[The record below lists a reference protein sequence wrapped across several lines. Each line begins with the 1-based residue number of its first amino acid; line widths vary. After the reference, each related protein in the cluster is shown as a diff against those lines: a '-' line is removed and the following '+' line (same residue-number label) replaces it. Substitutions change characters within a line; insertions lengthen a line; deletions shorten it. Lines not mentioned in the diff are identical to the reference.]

1 MGYMS
6 IIKASVTSHKGIIKS
21 KNEDNFYMNGRFMY
35 EHETDSVQV
44 SVENKSDNFIFSVSD
59 SMDIVD
65 KEKEVSISITKEF
78 NKYHK
83 KAEYKE
89 NDLDTKTGQLAN
101 IVSEASKLIN
111 SIYSDVENFTY
122 PSVACLLIKDNK
134 AYVISLGSCKAFI
147 IRSGFIRQLTSDW
160 EKTQR
165 LLKLGIIT
173 DEQAYDL
180 AKRYGIPTENSII
193 EVQKSE
199 EITLE
204 EGDIFVLSTNGL
216 TDQIEIEDINEAFK
230 TNRELERA
238 VNFLVKSVLK
248 KGEEDNIT
256 VMAVRIEKINN
267 TYIKEAVPSQKIPRK
282 KTLKSILALLLI
294 KLIKKAR
301 KFNMRKVYSSIIASV
316 LILAVLIG
324 GIRLI
329 KTLSGKKASNNGLDH
344 TTTQSNYT
352 TGLNSNDNVNNTEN
366 DDNNIT
372 DSSLDSTSQ
381 DTEKSGEESSSGINI
396 LPTRYTVKKGDTL
409 YNISEHFYGDASKYK
424 VIMEYNNITDPTKIQ
439 IGQVLDIPDINAGR
453 SESSNETGTSGVSVD
468 VD

>member
-1 MGYMS
+1 M
-6 IIKASVTSHKGIIKS
+6 
-21 KNEDNFYMNGRFMY
+21 
-35 EHETDSVQV
+35 
-44 SVENKSDNFIFSVSD
+44 
-59 SMDIVD
+59 
-65 KEKEVSISITKEF
+65 
-78 NKYHK
+78 
-83 KAEYKE
+83 
-89 NDLDTKTGQLAN
+89 
-101 IVSEASKLIN
+101 IN

-381 DTEKSGEESSSGINI
+381 DTEKSGRNQVVVSTYF
-396 LPTRYTVKKGDTL
+396 LPGTQLKGDTL
-409 YNISEHFYGDASKYK
+409 YNISEHFYGDAS
-424 VIMEYNNITDPTKIQ
+424 NI
-439 IGQVLDIPDINAGR
+439 R
-453 SESSNETGTSGVSVD
+453 
-468 VD
+468 